1 MFRNNIHTNNTR
13 EIIFSNILHQ
23 KSFCNFLMITK
34 WYTVFCLMIISAM
47 QSFANNTTETIN
59 KLDNK
64 INVPILLKQ
73 NSVNYIYSPE
83 QKDQIL
89 NIIKFAKMNK
99 SLHGNLINKEV
110 QEIGCLCL
118 GERIRSKR
126 EQICI
131 F

>member
-47 QSFANNTTETIN
+47 QLFANNTTETIN

-73 NSVNYIYSPE
+73 NSVNCIQSPE

-89 NIIKFAKMNK
+89 NRIKLVKMNK
-99 SLHGNLINKEV
+99 SLHGNLINKKV

>member
-1 MFRNNIHTNNTR
+1 MLRNNIHTNNTR

-23 KSFCNFLMITK
+23 KCFCNFLMITK

-64 INVPILLKQ
+64 INVPILLNQ
-73 NSVNYIYSPE
+73 NSVNYILSPE
-83 QKDQIL
+83 KKDQIL
-89 NIIKFAKMNK
+89 NRKKYAKWNK
-99 SLHGNLINKEV
+99 SLHQNLINKKV
-110 QEIGCLCL
+110 QEIGCLCF

>member
-1 MFRNNIHTNNTR
+1 MVGNNILSNNTR

-47 QSFANNTTETIN
+47 QSFANNTTETVN

-89 NIIKFAKMNK
+89 NIIKLVKMNK
-99 SLHGNLINKEV
+99 SLHRNLINKKV
-110 QEIGCLCL
+110 QENCCLCL

>member
-1 MFRNNIHTNNTR
+1 MVVNNIFFNNTR
-13 EIIFSNILHQ
+13 EIIFSNIIHQ

-47 QSFANNTTETIN
+47 QLFANNTTETVN

-73 NSVNYIYSPE
+73 NSVNCIQLPE

-89 NIIKFAKMNK
+89 NRIKLVKMNK
-99 SLHGNLINKEV
+99 SLHQKLINKKV
-110 QEIGCLCL
+110 QEIGCLCF

-126 EQICI
+126 KQICI

>member
-1 MFRNNIHTNNTR
+1 MIVNNNFSNNTR

-47 QSFANNTTETIN
+47 QLFANNTTETIN

-73 NSVNYIYSPE
+73 NSVNYIQSPE

-89 NIIKFAKMNK
+89 NRIKFVEMNK
-99 SLHGNLINKEV
+99 SLHQNLINKKV

>member
-1 MFRNNIHTNNTR
+1 MIVNNNFSNNTR

-59 KLDNK
+59 NIDNK

-73 NSVNYIYSPE
+73 KSVNYIQSQE

-89 NIIKFAKMNK
+89 NRIKFAKMNK
-99 SLHGNLINKEV
+99 SLHGNLINKKV
-110 QEIGCLCL
+110 QENCCLCL

>member
-1 MFRNNIHTNNTR
+1 MIVNNIFSNNTR

-89 NIIKFAKMNK
+89 NRIKLVKMNK
-99 SLHGNLINKEV
+99 SLHRNLINKKV

-118 GERIRSKR
+118 GERIRGKR

>member
-1 MFRNNIHTNNTR
+1 MLRNNIHTNNTR

-47 QSFANNTTETIN
+47 QSFANNTTETVN

-73 NSVNYIYSPE
+73 NSVNYIQSPE

-89 NIIKFAKMNK
+89 NRIKLVKMNK
-99 SLHGNLINKEV
+99 SLHRNLINKEV
-110 QEIGCLCL
+110 QENCCLCF

-126 EQICI
+126 VQICI

>member
-1 MFRNNIHTNNTR
+1 MVGNNILSNNTR

-47 QSFANNTTETIN
+47 QSFANNTTETVN

-73 NSVNYIYSPE
+73 NSVNYIQSPE

-89 NIIKFAKMNK
+89 NKIKLVKMNK
-99 SLHGNLINKEV
+99 SLHGNIINKKV
-110 QEIGCLCL
+110 QENCCLCF